1 MVNEKDGGRKPAD
14 AARDSVV
21 NAGVDAAVGTAEST
35 KAAIDEVVQAAR
47 ATAAE
52 SVRVGSEAA
61 ETARRTAD
69 AAGRTSE
76 DAARRFGQFFAV
88 SARASED
95 MAQRTQQTLDAMV
108 QTGSVLG
115 DGMQAIA
122 REWADYAQGAMQR
135 QLDAVN
141 ELMRA
146 RNVQDV
152 LGLQADRLR
161 KEMELLLGT
170 SAKVSERAARA
181 TSEAYGRLHDRDDRA
196 A

>member
-1 MVNEKDGGRKPAD
+1 MVNEKDGGRKAGDPAL
-14 AARDSVV
+14 DSIVS
-21 NAGVDAAVGTAEST
+21 AGVGATES
-35 KAAIDEVVQAAR
+35 ARSALDEVVQAAR

-52 SVRVGSEAA
+52 TVRAGSEAA

-76 DAARRFGQFFAV
+76 DATRRFGQFFAV

-135 QLDAVN
+135 QLDSVN

-170 SAKVSERAARA
+170 SAKVSERAARV
-181 TSEAYGRLHDRDDRA
+181 TSEAYVRLHDKADRA